1 MVLLIRELDWIKG
14 EDKMEIVTRKESKVF
29 KTPPKKS
36 LSPWATARQKFV
48 KNKLAMISFIFLI
61 IVAVLSVLAPYITTA
76 DISRINIGDMGL
88 KPSSEHWLGTDKSG
102 RDVFTR
108 LLYGGRI
115 SLLVGLSCTI
125 FVIFI
130 GTVVGSIAGYFGGAV
145 DNLLMRF
152 TDLVLNFPFLVFVIV
167 INAILFGVGIVN
179 SVWVLIGVISLLS
192 WGGIARIVRSK
203 ILAEKEN
210 EYIIAAV
217 SIGCSPAK
225 VIIKHLLPNVLST
238 IIVQATITFATM
250 IVIESALSYL
260 GFGVPQEIP
269 SWGNMLNSAREPDVL
284 QFKLWIWVP
293 PAIIIT
299 LTILSINFIGEGLK
313 DALNPKSRR

>member
-1 MVLLIRELDWIKG
+1 
-14 EDKMEIVTRKESKVF
+14 MEIITQKDSKII
-29 KTPPKKS
+29 TSPPKKS
-36 LSPWATARQKFV
+36 LSPWAMARRKFL
-48 KNKLAMISFIFLI
+48 KNKLAMTSLVFLL
-61 IVAVLSVLAPYITTA
+61 IVAILSVLAPYITTA
-76 DISRINIGDMGL
+76 DVTRINIGEMGL
-88 KPSSEHWLGTDKSG
+88 KPSGDHWLGTDKSG

-115 SLLVGLSCTI
+115 SLLVGISCTV
-125 FVIFI
+125 FVILL
-130 GTVVGSIAGYFGGAV
+130 GTIVGSIAGYFGGTV
-145 DNLLMRF
+145 DNILMRF
-152 TDLVLNFPFLVFVIV
+152 TDFVLNFPFLVFVIV
-167 INAILFGVGIVN
+167 INAILFGIV
-179 SVWVLIGVISLLS
+179 SGVWVLIGVISLLS

-203 ILAEKEN
+203 ILSEKEN
-210 EYIIAAV
+210 EYIIAAI

-225 VIIKHLLPNVLST
+225 VIVKHLLPNVLST

-250 IVIESALSYL
+250 IVIESALSFL

-293 PAIIIT
+293 PALIIT
-299 LTILSINFIGEGLK
+299 LTILSINFIGEGIK

>member
-1 MVLLIRELDWIKG
+1 MQIDTQKDTNI
-14 EDKMEIVTRKESKVF
+14 SAA
-29 KTPPKKS
+29 PPKKS
-36 LSPWATARQKFV
+36 LSPWAIARKKFV
-48 KNKLAMISFIFLI
+48 QNKLAMISFIFLVIVGI
-61 IVAVLSVLAPYITTA
+61 ISFLAPYITTA
-76 DISRINIGDMGL
+76 DITRVNIADMSL
-88 KPSSEHWLGTDKSG
+88 EPSSKHWLGTDKSG

-130 GTVVGSIAGYFGGAV
+130 GTLIGSVAGYFGGAV

-152 TDLVLNFPFLVFVIV
+152 TDFILNFPFLVFVIV
-167 INAILFGVGIVN
+167 INAIFFGKVSGL
-179 SVWVLIGVISLLS
+179 WVLIAVISFLY

-210 EYIIAAV
+210 EYITAAI

-225 VIIKHLLPNVLST
+225 VIVKHLLPNVLST
-238 IIVQATITFATM
+238 IIVQATITFASM

-260 GFGVPQEIP
+260 GFGVPQETP
-269 SWGNMLNSAREPDVL
+269 SWGNMLNSANEPDVL
-284 QFKLWIWVP
+284 QYKLWIWMP
-293 PAIIIT
+293 PALIIT
-299 LTILSINFIGEGLK
+299 MTILSINFIGEGLK
-313 DALNPKSRR
+313 DAFNPKSRR

>member
-1 MVLLIRELDWIKG
+1 
-14 EDKMEIVTRKESKVF
+14 MEIVTQKDTNKII
-29 KTPPKKS
+29 TPPKKS
-36 LSPWATARQKFV
+36 LSPWAIARKKFV
-48 KNKLAMISFIFLI
+48 KNKLAMISLIFLF
-61 IVAVLSVLAPYITTA
+61 IVAIVSFLAPYITTA
-76 DISRINIGDMGL
+76 DITRINIGQMSL
-88 KPSSEHWLGTDKSG
+88 EPSSKHWLGTDKAG

-115 SLLVGLSCTI
+115 SLLVGMSCTI
-125 FVIFI
+125 FVIVLGTLI
-130 GTVVGSIAGYFGGAV
+130 GSVAGYFGGSV
-145 DNLLMRF
+145 DGLLMRF
-152 TDLVLNFPFLVFVIV
+152 TDFILNFPFLVFVIV
-167 INAILFGVGIVN
+167 LNAILIGKVN
-179 SVWVLIGVISLLS
+179 GLWVLIGVISLLS

-210 EYIIAAV
+210 EYIVAAV

-225 VIIKHLLPNVLST
+225 IIMKHLLPNVLST

-250 IVIESALSYL
+250 IVIESGLSYL

-269 SWGNMLNSAREPDVL
+269 SWGNMLNSANEPDVL

-293 PAIIIT
+293 PALIIT
-299 LTILSINFIGEGLK
+299 ITILSINFIGEGLK